1 MKGGPAGKRGRPEA
15 CRKSSSAY
23 HGVTAGSLDT
33 LDAFPS
39 GVSALAL
46 RVAEGWLEE
55 ARRLRGFETLHT
67 RPADFPRNLFR
78 RELQYPA
85 ETKLRMI
92 LLRSH
97 ISS

>member
-1 MKGGPAGKRGRPEA
+1 MKSGPAGKRGRPEA

-46 RVAEGWLEE
+46 RVAGGWLVKRHAGCAASKLCTP
-55 ARRLRGFETLHT
+55 ARLTFLKICSDESFNIPLK
-67 RPADFPRNLFR
+67 PDF
-78 RELQYPA
+78 A
-85 ETKLRMI
+85 
-92 LLRSH
+92 
-97 ISS
+97 

>member
-55 ARRLRGFETLHT
+55 RGTQAARLRNFAHPPG
-67 RPADFPRNLFR
+67 
-78 RELQYPA
+78 
-85 ETKLRMI
+85 
-92 LLRSH
+92 
-97 ISS
+97 